1 MQVLCFLLR
10 HQGQVVSREF
20 IAQSLWPD
28 TVVGL
33 DVITRAIF
41 ELRKILNDSAQ
52 SPQFIET
59 IARKGYCFIYPL
71 EQKSVGEGSV
81 DCLVESYESTPSY
94 KWPLFVALSVAVIL
108 IVVVVGFFLTRYD
121 PDRQV
126 HQFRSTLLTHS
137 DRQVEMPAL
146 SPSQKSVLFIQSFPE
161 NRFNQVFLMDLQ
173 TNKKVALTEQ
183 DAIYRF
189 PLWGAS
195 GKYIYYIKC
204 IKRDCQLIQDN
215 IESREKEVLFSRG
228 EEITSFDISPL
239 EQEVVLNVK
248 EGGSQRLALLDFD
261 KPEPLYMELTDGI
274 HRMPK
279 YSLDGSSVFFV
290 TSTSNGYT
298 VLNQYHLADGVVEQL
313 NSDFHSILSVEPMS
327 DNQLWISGKRDGR
340 FAIWSMSLG
349 SKELEQVID
358 NHSSEYQSQLSS
370 ANDGTFNLVYK
381 NWHRNIN
388 IEQYGL
394 ADYPQM
400 LNSDVIDINAI
411 YSPEIKAFFS
421 VSNRSGSFE
430 IWQHKVNESQ
440 QMTRLK
446 ANSLGQPLL
455 SQDSKQ
461 LAFLNKKSAFS
472 ELTILDIESQ
482 QPLMS
487 YQVPVN
493 THLLEWSNRS
503 ETLYVSVLEQK
514 QYTLAMIDLSN
525 GKLTKLVVNAGG
537 FVKEPTDGN
546 GLIYVDMSNGQLM
559 RTNSLSETKRIV
571 DLLSLNVASI
581 PRGLM
586 LTEQWLYYVV
596 LADEGPRVMR
606 YELSSSEVSLYA
618 QLPKGSVVTQLGG
631 GDKPFVIFD
640 RRIEDESKIIL
651 LESEYD

>member
-71 EQKSVGEGSV
+71 EQKLVGEESV
-81 DCLVESYESTPSY
+81 NYLVKRYESSPSF
-94 KWPLFVALSVAVIL
+94 KWPLFVTLSVAVIL

-126 HQFRSTLLTHS
+126 HQFRSTLLAHS
-137 DRQVEMPAL
+137 DSQVEMPAL

-204 IKRDCQLIQDN
+204 IKRDCQLIQDDL
-215 IESREKEVLFSRG
+215 ESREKEVLFSRG

-261 KPEPLYMELTDGI
+261 KPELLYMELSDGI

-313 NSDFHSILSVEPMS
+313 NSDFHSILSVEPIG

-340 FAIWSMSLG
+340 FAIWSMSLDG
-349 SKELEQVID
+349 KELEQVID

-388 IEQYGL
+388 IELYGL

-400 LNSDVIDINAI
+400 LNSDAIDINAI

-430 IWQHKVNESQ
+430 IWQHKANESQ
-440 QMTRLK
+440 QVTRLK

-472 ELTILDIESQ
+472 ELTILDVESQ
-482 QPLMS
+482 QHLMS

-503 ETLYVSVLEQK
+503 DTLYVSVLEQK

-631 GDKPFVIFD
+631 EDKPFVISD

>member
-1 MQVLCFLLR
+1 M
-10 HQGQVVSREF
+10 
-20 IAQSLWPD
+20 
-28 TVVGL
+28 
-33 DVITRAIF
+33 
-41 ELRKILNDSAQ
+41 
-52 SPQFIET
+52 
-59 IARKGYCFIYPL
+59 
-71 EQKSVGEGSV
+71 GE
-81 DCLVESYESTPSY
+81 
-94 KWPLFVALSVAVIL
+94 
-108 IVVVVGFFLTRYD
+108 
-121 PDRQV
+121 
-126 HQFRSTLLTHS
+126 
-137 DRQVEMPAL
+137 
-146 SPSQKSVLFIQSFPE
+146 
-161 NRFNQVFLMDLQ
+161 
-173 TNKKVALTEQ
+173 
-183 DAIYRF
+183 
-189 PLWGAS
+189 S

-239 EQEVVLNVK
+239 EQEAVLDVI
-248 EGGSQRLALLDFD
+248 EGKSQRLALLYFD
-261 KPEPLYMELTDGI
+261 KPEPLYMELSDGM

-279 YSLDGSSVFFV
+279 YSLDGRSVFFV
-290 TSTSNGYT
+290 TSTSSSYT
-298 VLNQYHLADGVVEQL
+298 VLNQYHLSDGVVEQL

-327 DNQLWISGKRDGR
+327 TNQLWISGKRDGR
-340 FAIWSMSLG
+340 FAIWSMALD

-388 IEQYGL
+388 VEQYGL
-394 ADYPQM
+394 TDYPQM
-400 LNSDVIDINAI
+400 LNSDAIDINAI
-411 YSPEIKAFFS
+411 YSPETKSFFS

-430 IWQHKVNESQ
+430 IWQHKANESQ

-455 SQDSKQ
+455 SQDNTQ
-461 LAFLNKKSAFS
+461 LAFLNKRDAFS

-482 QPLMS
+482 QPLIS
-487 YQVPVN
+487 YQLPVN
-493 THLLEWSNRS
+493 THLLEWSNRAGS
-503 ETLYVSVLEQK
+503 IYVSVLEQK
-514 QYTLAMIDLSN
+514 QYTLAVVDLSD

-559 RTNSLSETKRIV
+559 RTNALSETKRIV

-596 LADEGPRVMR
+596 FADEGPRVMR
-606 YELSSSEVSLYA
+606 YELSSSEVSLYV

-631 GDKPFVIFD
+631 EDKPFVIFD
-640 RRIEDESKIIL
+640 RLIEDESKIIL